1 MSVARFAIAL
11 LAMPL
16 LLTLQAEVAAA
27 APPSNDTFAGATPAV
42 LGFSDEFDTSEATT
56 DADDA
61 QLNAVCNKPATDA
74 SVWYAFT
81 TAVDTEV
88 VVDVSQSSYS
98 AGLLVGTGTQGSLV
112 TFACGSGS
120 VQFSA
125 TAGTTYYVLAVDE
138 QLDGVNGGTLR
149 ISFSEPPPPTT
160 VDITVDPVATF
171 NAHTGVATITG
182 TYSCSNGNF
191 IDLLGEARQE
201 IRPSTIVVASF
212 RFFAAGTCDGTT
224 RSWSAFADPESG
236 SFIGGKAMTL
246 TLAQSCGD
254 LGCDVAFEAR
264 TVMLRGGSS

>member
-1 MSVARFAIAL
+1 MMIRRFAIAL
-11 LAMPL
+11 VAMPL
-16 LLTLQAEVAAA
+16 LLMLQAEGAAA
-27 APPSNDTFAGATPAV
+27 APPSNDTFVGATPTV
-42 LGFSDEFDTSEATT
+42 LGFSDELDTTEATT

-61 QLNAVCNKPATDA
+61 QLNAVCGKPATDA

-149 ISFSEPPPPTT
+149 ISFNEPPPPTT
-160 VDITVDPVATF
+160 VEIAVDAVATF
-171 NAHTGVATITG
+171 NARTGVATITG
-182 TYSCSNGNF
+182 TYSCSNGTF
-191 IDLLGEARQE
+191 INVLGEARQE
-201 IRPSTIVVASF
+201 VRPSTVVAPF
-212 RFFAAGTCDGTT
+212 RFFDAGTCDGTT

-236 SFIGGKAMTL
+236 SFLGGKATTL

-264 TVMLRGGSS
+264 TVMLHGGSS